1 MTGAVQD
8 GTTEQQPSLAEL
20 ISSRLRDVPDFPQ
33 PGVLFKDI
41 TPLLADAYAFG
52 ECIDALAELPA
63 AYEADLIAGVEAR
76 GFVVAA
82 ALARAVDAG
91 VVPVRKAGKLP
102 PPTVSA
108 RYELEYGS
116 AEIEVPVGLLEG
128 KRVYVVDDVLATGGT
143 LAATIELLARAGAV
157 VTGIGV
163 LIELS
168 FLNGAERLTGHD
180 LTALLTL

>member
-1 MTGAVQD
+1 MTLDDAAPLTLG
-8 GTTEQQPSLAEL
+8 EL
-20 ISSRLRDVPDFPQ
+20 ISSRLRDVPDFPL

-41 TPLLADAYAFG
+41 APLLADGVVFG
-52 ECIDALAELPA
+52 ECIDAFAELPA
-63 AYEADLIAGVEAR
+63 AYEADLVAGVEAR

-108 RYELEYGS
+108 RYDLEYGS
-116 AEIEVPVGLLEG
+116 AEIEVPLGLLEG
-128 KRVYVVDDVLATGGT
+128 KQVYLVDDVLATGGT
-143 LAATIELLARAGAV
+143 LAATIGLLTRAGATI
-157 VTGIGV
+157 TGVGV
-163 LIELS
+163 LVELS
-168 FLNGAERLTGHD
+168 FLHGRDRLPGHD